1 MKLKRRDFLF
11 LFGTSVGS
19 ATLNS
24 CFPSRQEAPLEN
36 RELGKQSS
44 SLKISG
50 DGEAISFKPIQGY
63 LPLETDGF
71 SEAEQIKVYGQIEV
85 VDDLVLPEG
94 YTYDVIAA
102 WGDSLGNSRFGYN
115 NDYLSF
121 VETGENEGFLT
132 INFEYISGATW
143 MATYG
148 EVIGKSLPFEEVKE
162 KLAANEGEI
171 DAFSLQEDDP
181 LRKQI
186 EEIAKEG
193 LIDQGIGVI
202 SLSRDNQGIWSR
214 TNSKTDRRITGI
226 SGLTDD
232 HYLQATGPGVKVFS
246 KENKQGYEDNLGDR
260 IIGTFQ
266 NCSGGTTPWGTVLS
280 AEENFQDQVP
290 EPVKADGSSLEPGQQ
305 PFILDEGKVDG
316 RGNVFG
322 LAGNKYGWMV
332 EVNPA
337 NADDYGTKHTWLG
350 RYRHEAVGIRAEV
363 GKKLAVYSGCDRRSG
378 HIYKFVS
385 QNEVKDLKDKT
396 NSDLFTE
403 GMLYGAKFNSDGTG
417 NWIPLKPA
425 TPINPVLPSQ
435 VVGKDGESLVNLP
448 NPDREAGGIVEVKS
462 DGEIKA
468 FEEKL
473 KTLGD
478 LYQGTEE
485 EKQGAI
491 LIDAHYAANA
501 VGVTCTARPEDT
513 DIAPDGSLY
522 ISFTSGTPG
531 SSGGPD
537 KEIFQ
542 GPKGET
548 PWEYGW
554 IIHLTE
560 EENAP
565 GATTFTWKSLAMG
578 GEPTVGGNGFANPDN
593 LAFDSKGNLWM
604 VTDISTSVQNQAVPS
619 RTDEEGKPLSQ
630 KEIQGI
636 FGSNGLWCM
645 ATSGEN
651 AGQAYLFATGPIE
664 CEMTG
669 PYFSPDDKTLFLSV
683 QHPGEGNGVRQNN
696 AYEERNFA
704 LKTTGGKDFLQT
716 RTVPLGSNWPSKTSK
731 KPPLPGIVAIRREE
745 QS

>member
-1 MKLKRRDFLF
+1 MKLKRRDFLL
-11 LFGTSVGS
+11 LFGASVGS

-24 CFPSRQEAPLEN
+24 CFPSEQESPLPN
-36 RELGKQSS
+36 SDIGNKSS

-50 DGEAISFKPIQGY
+50 NGEVFDFKPVQGY

-102 WGDSLGNSRFGYN
+102 WGEPLGDSRFGYN

-143 MATYG
+143 MATYE
-148 EVIGKSLPFEEVKE
+148 EVMGKSLPFGEVKE
-162 KLAANEGEI
+162 KLASSQGEV
-171 DAFSLQEDDP
+171 DAFALQEDDP

-202 SLSRDNQGIWSR
+202 SLSRDDQGLWSR
-214 TNSKTDRRITGI
+214 TNSKADRRITGI
-226 SGLTDD
+226 SGLTDG
-232 HYLQATGPGVKVFS
+232 HYLQATGPGVAVFG
-246 KENKQGYEDNLGDR
+246 KDNKQGYEDNLGDR
-260 IIGTFQ
+260 IIGTCQ

-290 EPVKADGSSLEPGQQ
+290 EPVRADGSSLEPGQR
-305 PFILDEGKVDG
+305 PFILDEERVDG

-332 EVNPA
+332 EINPA
-337 NADDYGTKHTWLG
+337 NPDDYGTKHTWLG
-350 RYRHEAVGIRAEV
+350 RYRHEAVGIRAEA

-378 HIYKFVS
+378 HIYKFIS
-385 QNEVKDLKDKT
+385 QQEVKDIKDKA
-396 NSDLFTE
+396 NSDLFTA

-417 NWIPLKPA
+417 SWIPLNPN

-435 VVGKDGESLVNLP
+435 VVGKDGESLVTLP

-462 DGEIKA
+462 DGEVQA
-468 FEEKL
+468 FQEKF

-485 EKQGAI
+485 EKQGTI

-560 EENAP
+560 DENAP
-565 GATTFTWKSLAMG
+565 EAMTFTWQSLAVG
-578 GEPTVGGNGFANPDN
+578 GEPEAGGNGFANPDN
-593 LAFDSKGNLWM
+593 LVFDSKGNLWM
-604 VTDISTSVQNQAVPS
+604 VTDMSTSVQNQAVPS

-645 ATSGEN
+645 GTSGEN

-669 PYFSPDDKTLFLSV
+669 PYFSPDEETLFLSI
-683 QHPGEGNGVRQNN
+683 QHPGEANGVRQDD
-696 AYEERNFA
+696 ASEERDFA

-716 RTVPLGSNWPSKTSK
+716 RTVPLGSNWPGKTAQE
-731 KPPLPGIVAIRREE
+731 PPRPAIVAIRREK
-745 QS
+745 Q